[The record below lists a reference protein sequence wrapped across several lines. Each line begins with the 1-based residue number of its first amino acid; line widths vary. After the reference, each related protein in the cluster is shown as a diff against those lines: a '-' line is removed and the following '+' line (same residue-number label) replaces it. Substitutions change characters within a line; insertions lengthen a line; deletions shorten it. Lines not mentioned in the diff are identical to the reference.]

1 MDIVANSRL
10 ANKSK
15 EHLAEIQNIFS
26 ASNVN
31 SIREQQ
37 QQPPHHQHPGKP
49 GELRT

>member
-1 MDIVANSRL
+1 MEIVANSRL

-37 QQPPHHQHPGKP
+37 QQPHHQHPGKP